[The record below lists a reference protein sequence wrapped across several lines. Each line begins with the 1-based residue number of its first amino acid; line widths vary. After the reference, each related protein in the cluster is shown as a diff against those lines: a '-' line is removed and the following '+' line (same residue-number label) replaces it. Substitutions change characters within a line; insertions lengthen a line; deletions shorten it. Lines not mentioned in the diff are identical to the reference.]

1 MSGKRYPEEFKIEAV
16 KQVIDRGHSVS
27 SVATRLDITTH
38 SLYAWIKK
46 YGPDSSTNKEQSDAQ
61 AGIRRLQ
68 KELKRVTDERDIFKK
83 SRGVLRKAVRLR
95 YAFIRDN
102 SRCWP
107 VRLLCRVLDVHPSGF
122 YAWFKQP
129 YSQRHQVDLRLTGQ
143 IKQFWLESGCV
154 YGYRKIHL
162 DLRDSGQQC
171 GVNRVWR
178 LMNRAGIKAQVGYR
192 SPRARKGEASIVS
205 PNRLQRQ
212 FNPDAPDKR
221 WVTDITY
228 VRTHEGWLYLA
239 VVVDLFSRKIIGW
252 SMQSRM
258 TKDIVLNALLMAV
271 WRRNPRKQVLVHSD
285 QGSQYT
291 SHEWQ
296 SFLKSH
302 GLEGSMSRR
311 GNCHDNAVA
320 ESFFQLLKRERIKK
334 KIYGTREEARSDI
347 FDYIEM
353 FYNSKR
359 RHGSS
364 NQMSPTEYENQYYQ
378 RLGSVWIIR
387 GDSFRLYWLL

>member
-16 KQVIDRGHSVS
+16 KQVVDRGHSVS

-46 YGPDSSTNKEQSDAQ
+46 YGPESSTHKEQSDAQ
-61 AGIRRLQ
+61 SEIRRLQ

-102 SRCWP
+102 TCCWP
-107 VRLLCRVLDVHPSGF
+107 VRLLCRVLNVHPSGF
-122 YAWFKQP
+122 YSWLQQP
-129 YSQRHQVDLRLTGQ
+129 HSQRHQADLRLAGQ
-143 IKQFWLESGCV
+143 IKQFWLEPGCV

-178 LMNRAGIKAQVGYR
+178 LMKRVGIKAQVGYR
-192 SPRARKGEASIVS
+192 SPRTRKGEVSIVS

-212 FNPDAPDKR
+212 FNPDAPDER

-228 VRTHEGWLYLA
+228 IRTHEGWLYLA

-271 WRRNPRKQVLVHSD
+271 WRCNPQKQVLVHSD

-364 NQMSPTEYENQYYQ
+364 DQMSPTEYENQYYQ
-378 RLGSVWIIR
+378 RLRSV
-387 GDSFRLYWLL
+387 

>member
-61 AGIRRLQ
+61 AEIRRLQ
-68 KELKRVTDERDIFKK
+68 KELKRVTDERDILKK
-83 SRGVLRKAVRLR
+83 AAAYFAKLSGLR

-212 FNPDAPDKR
+212 FHPDAPDKR

-271 WRRNPRKQVLVHSD
+271 WRRNPQKQVLVHSD

-296 SFLKSH
+296 SFLKAH

-311 GNCHDNAVA
+311 GKCHDNAVA

-364 NQMSPTEYENQYYQ
+364 NQMSPTKYEKQYYQ
-378 RLGSVWIIR
+378 RLGSV
-387 GDSFRLYWLL
+387 

>member
-16 KQVIDRGHSVS
+16 KQVVDRGYSVS

-46 YGPDSSTNKEQSDAQ
+46 YGPDSSTHKEQSDAQ
-61 AGIRRLQ
+61 AEIRRLQ

-83 SRGVLRKAVRLR
+83 SRGVLRKTVRLR

-102 SRCWP
+102 ARCWP
-107 VRLLCRVLDVHPSGF
+107 VHLLCRVLDVHPSGF
-122 YAWFKQP
+122 YAWLQQP
-129 YSQRHQVDLRLTGQ
+129 HSQRHRADLRLTGQ

-154 YGYRKIHL
+154 YGCRKIHL

-178 LMNRAGIKAQVGYR
+178 LMKRVGIKAQVGYR

-212 FNPDAPDKR
+212 FNPDAPDER

-228 VRTHEGWLYLA
+228 IRTHEGWLYLA

-271 WRRNPRKQVLVHSD
+271 WRRNPQKQVLVHSD

-364 NQMSPTEYENQYYQ
+364 DQMSPTEYENQYYQ
-378 RLGSVWIIR
+378 RLGSV
-387 GDSFRLYWLL
+387 